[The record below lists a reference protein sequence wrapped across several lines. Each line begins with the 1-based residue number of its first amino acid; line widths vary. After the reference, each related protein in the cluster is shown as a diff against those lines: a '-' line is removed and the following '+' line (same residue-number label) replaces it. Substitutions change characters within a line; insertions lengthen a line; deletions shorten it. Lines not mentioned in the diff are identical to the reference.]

1 MTSNVLSMTANR
13 CVHELAWIVPIIA
26 TCSTESLG
34 PFWSHWF
41 AARAPPPRGA
51 ATAKVLSYGNMGA
64 SSRHSPRSAHH
75 WEQTMLVT
83 VFDVVVLYA
92 SGGDYDAVWHTG
104 MLTHMMTRSNY

>member
-1 MTSNVLSMTANR
+1 MDSSNS
-13 CVHELAWIVPIIA
+13 IA

-51 ATAKVLSYGNMGA
+51 ATAKVLSYGDMGA

-75 WEQTMLVT
+75 WEQTMAVNF
-83 VFDVVVLYA
+83 FDMVVLYA
-92 SGGDYDAVWHTG
+92 SGGE
-104 MLTHMMTRSNY
+104 